1 MIVVT
6 GAAGRLGKRVAQRL
20 TDEGFQFSTERPSIM
35 GTGAY
40 LIKSL

>member
-20 TDEGFQFSTERPSIM
+20 TDEGFQLNR
-35 GTGAY
+35 
-40 LIKSL
+40 LIVSRYHFAPKLSF

>member
-20 TDEGFQFSTERPSIM
+20 TDEGFQLTGISTVPD
-35 GTGAY
+35 
-40 LIKSL
+40 